1 MGLDTLKKTWP
12 LMLCLDLSQTLTS
25 GALTKHVPLLH
36 SEAGASRKEHVSA
49 CVCVCAHVQMCM
61 CVHVCVY
68 ICVCVHACVC
78 ICVCVAGLFLVVIVN
93 LGAVLG
99 VGTTVI

>member
-1 MGLDTLKKTWP
+1 
-12 LMLCLDLSQTLTS
+12 MLCLDLSQTLTS

-61 CVHVCVY
+61 CVHVCV
-68 ICVCVHACVC
+68 CMRVCVS
-78 ICVCVAGLFLVVIVN
+78 VCV
-93 LGAVLG
+93 
-99 VGTTVI
+99 

>member
-36 SEAGASRKEHVSA
+36 SEAGASRKEHVCA
-49 CVCVCAHVQMCM
+49 CVCV
-61 CVHVCVY
+61 Y
-68 ICVCVHACVC
+68 LCVCSGVTFSCHSELGGSARGGYNCH
-78 ICVCVAGLFLVVIVN
+78 LVVM
-93 LGAVLG
+93 GQG
-99 VGTTVI
+99 C

>member
-36 SEAGASRKEHVSA
+36 SEAGASRKEHVCVCTCANVYVCAYVCVYLCVCA
-49 CVCVCAHVQMCM
+49 CVCV
-61 CVHVCVY
+61 Y
-68 ICVCVHACVC
+68 LCVCS
-78 ICVCVAGLFLVVIVN
+78 GLFLVVTVN